1 MSVQNCGWDIGDSI
15 DVADFL
21 QLTGNQTM
29 TITGEKRFGPNP
41 NTVSEPTLPS
51 QMVNVNNIEQ
61 YSVISPSALSIEGTS
76 NIDIDNLCITT
87 LPSSGVWTYSMTA
100 STTSNVQQMIISIG
114 DDVGNVIS
122 QSTLVFSTAFP
133 LVDTLIKMT
142 GFIDLPPASSQVSMT
157 VRCITELGDNYTLN
171 SAELIYLKNQPVLG
185 LFA

>member
-1 MSVQNCGWDIGDSI
+1 MSVQNCGWDIGGSI

-41 NTVSEPTLPS
+41 LTVSEPTLPS
-51 QMVNVNNIEQ
+51 QMVNVNNIQQ
-61 YSVISPSALSIEGTS
+61 YSVISPSALSIEGVS

-87 LPSSGVWTYSMTA
+87 LPSSGVWTYNMTA

-114 DDVGNVIS
+114 DDIGNVIS
-122 QSTLVFSTAFP
+122 QSTLVFSTALPF
-133 LVDTLIKMT
+133 DTLIKMT
-142 GFIDLPPASSQVSMT
+142 GFIDLPPAASQVSMT
-157 VRCITELGDNYTLN
+157 VRCITELGDNYTIN
-171 SAELIYLKNQPVLG
+171 EAELIYLKNQPVLG

>member
-51 QMVNVNNIEQ
+51 QMVNVDNIKQ
-61 YSVISPSALSIEGTS
+61 YGVISPAALSIVGSS
-76 NIDIDNLCITT
+76 NVDIENLCITT
-87 LPSSGVWTYSMTA
+87 LISSGTWTYKMTA
-100 STTSNVQQMIISIG
+100 STTSNVQQMIISIS

-122 QSTLVFSTAFP
+122 QSTLVFSTAFA

-142 GFIDLPPASSQVSMT
+142 GFIDLPIAGEVSMT
-157 VRCITELGDNYTLN
+157 VRCITELGDDYTLN